1 MSYKLLSLLTVCLF
15 SFVAPESAPKIIG
28 KYGKIDR
35 ENGEYICLE
44 LFGDENFSMSIS
56 SCDKD
61 RYIDGKYTFDGTAV
75 YLTSTQ
81 QPAIEIS
88 EIDSE
93 ESAKGERILTFSS
106 DDAPL
111 IQKIKVRVNDN
122 KKIYTPNTDS
132 QIRVTENIK
141 KINITLGDLEV
152 TQQFSKVSQNHHIQL
167 TFSHLNKMTMNKQKW
182 NYTKKKLILT
192 DDSGTQ
198 ITLKKSRKCW
208 FDYKFKE

>member
-15 SFVAPESAPKIIG
+15 SFVAPESAPKITG

-35 ENGEYICLE
+35 ENGEHICLE

-56 SCDKD
+56 SCDRD

-81 QPAIEIS
+81 QPAILIDK
-88 EIDSE
+88 IDSKE
-93 ESAKGERILTFSS
+93 NSDKERILTFSS
-106 DDAPL
+106 NDAPL
-111 IQKIKVRVNDN
+111 IQKIKVRINDN
-122 KKIYTPNTDS
+122 KKKYRTDANG
-132 QIRVTENIK
+132 QIRVMENIRK
-141 KINITLGDLEV
+141 VGIILGDLEV
-152 TQQFSKVSQNHHIQL
+152 TQQFSKANQNHHIQL
-167 TFSHLNKMTMNKQKW
+167 AFKHLNEMTMNRQKW

>member
-1 MSYKLLSLLTVCLF
+1 MSYKLLSLLTVCFF
-15 SFVAPESAPKIIG
+15 SFVAPESAPKITG

-61 RYIDGKYTFDGTAV
+61 RYIDGKYSFDGTAV

-88 EIDSE
+88 KIDSE
-93 ESAKGERILTFSS
+93 ESAKGARILTFSS

-111 IQKIKVRVNDN
+111 MQKIKVRINDN
-122 KKIYTPNTDS
+122 KKLYTPNADR
-132 QIRVTENIK
+132 QIRVAENIK
-141 KINITLGDLEV
+141 KINIKLGDLEV
-152 TQQFSKVSQNHHIQL
+152 TQQFSKGKQNHHIQL
-167 TFSHLNKMTMNKQKW
+167 DFSHLSEMTMNDQKW